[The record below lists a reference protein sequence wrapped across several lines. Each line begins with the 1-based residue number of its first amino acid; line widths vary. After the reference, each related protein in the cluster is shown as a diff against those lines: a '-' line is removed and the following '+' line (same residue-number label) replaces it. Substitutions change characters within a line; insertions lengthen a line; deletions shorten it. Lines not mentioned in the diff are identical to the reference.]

1 VIAAADG
8 ADAIWR
14 SLGVNA
20 SSGRCIV
27 VLKEFLGH

>member
-20 SSGRCIV
+20 LSGLCIV
-27 VLKEFLGH
+27 VVKEFVGH